1 MPTVYDTARDLK
13 TAGVEVTAHINPAKL
28 TVRMRNSIKRML
40 TTGIVKGS
48 YYSHASRITDL
59 ISKDHKLSYV
69 RQQYGYIYFR
79 IHRAFDDSERE
90 LITEFINA
98 DTMLSKA
105 NREISR
111 YNDWVD
117 RYQKENLKALEMTY
131 DLGFSNSFKIENIE
145 LRKQVQEV
153 VSKIKSPEE
162 IELRKQL
169 CDKFDSSELIPI
181 EIAI

>member
-1 MPTVYDTARDLK
+1 M
-13 TAGVEVTAHINPAKL
+13 
-28 TVRMRNSIKRML
+28 
-40 TTGIVKGS
+40 
-48 YYSHASRITDL
+48 
-59 ISKDHKLSYV
+59 
-69 RQQYGYIYFR
+69 YFK
-79 IHRAFDDSERE
+79 IHRAFDDAERE

-98 DTMLSKA
+98 DTMLAKA

-117 RYQKENLKALEMTY
+117 RYQKENLNTLGMTY
-131 DLGFSNSFKIENIE
+131 DLSFSSSFKIENTE

-169 CDKFDSSELIPI
+169 CDKFDNNELIPI
-181 EIAI
+181 EIDI